1 MKHRPALCAAAL
13 CLILALAPT
22 ALAAELDTGPVL
34 ALYPLE
40 TAFTAGEGLGDTA
53 ATIDPVTGAG
63 GKESLAA
70 LDGPYYVFSYEE
82 TAPQP
87 AALETAPEEAEIAS
101 FNWSCVLVPLGIVF
115 AVSGIVGGCLLYK
128 HKHEND
134 ENGAE

>member
-1 MKHRPALCAAAL
+1 MKHKFVLFAAAL

-22 ALAAELDTGPVL
+22 ALAAELDVAGSVL
-34 ALYPLE
+34 AVCPLE
-40 TAFTAGEGLGDTA
+40 TAFTAGEGLADTA
-53 ATIDPVTGAG
+53 ATKDPV
-63 GKESLAA
+63 SRAA

-87 AALETAPEEAEIAS
+87 AALETAPEEAGILP

>member
-1 MKHRPALCAAAL
+1 MKHKLALCAAAL
-13 CLILALAPT
+13 CLIMALAPT
-22 ALAAELDTGPVL
+22 ALAAEPGTGSVL

-40 TAFTAGEGLGDTA
+40 NGFTDGEGLADTA
-53 ATIDPVTGAG
+53 ATEDPV
-63 GKESLAA
+63 SRAA

-82 TAPQP
+82 TAPQRTT
-87 AALETAPEEAEIAS
+87 LETAPEEAEIAS

>member
-1 MKHRPALCAAAL
+1 MKRKFTLFAATLCF
-13 CLILALAPT
+13 IMALAPT
-22 ALAAELDTGPVL
+22 ALAAEPGTGSVL
-34 ALYPLE
+34 TLYPLE
-40 TAFTAGEGLGDTA
+40 NAFPASEGLTDTA
-53 ATIDPVTGAG
+53 AAKDPV
-63 GKESLAA
+63 SRAA

-87 AALETAPEEAEIAS
+87 ATLETAPEEAEIVS

>member
-1 MKHRPALCAAAL
+1 MKHKFVLFAAAL

-22 ALAAELDTGPVL
+22 ALAAEPGTGSVL
-34 ALYPLE
+34 ALYPLKNGF
-40 TAFTAGEGLGDTA
+40 AADEGLTDTA
-53 ATIDPVTGAG
+53 ATKDPV
-63 GKESLAA
+63 SRAA

-87 AALETAPEEAEIAS
+87 AALETAPEEVEILP